1 MTRARLSRAA
11 AALLPIALLSAC
23 GGGGATEDGEVTLTL
38 AHSYTEEQAPH
49 TCGAAV
55 IKDEIESADV
65 DMGVEIYPASQLGGD
80 DNRVPSVQFGDVDI
94 DIQGA
99 SALSA
104 LYEPVGVVDA
114 AYAFDDSDDLVEFFR
129 DDASRDLKRD
139 FTEASDGVRIL
150 GAWSIGARQFTANKP
165 IREPSDLEGMRMRF
179 PGSPVHLKNADALG
193 ANATEVAFEELFLGL
208 QQGTVDGQ
216 ENPLSNIKSNNL
228 QEVQDQLSLSGHA
241 ENSNLVVVGEVY
253 DSLTPVQKRVLDDAV
268 QTAVDKVP
276 GCVEQAEKEIL
287 EEYRSGDDITV
298 VDDVDRE
305 AFRSQTDAWM
315 RKNLESDSL
324 EVYEAIRE
332 GSS

>member
-1 MTRARLSRAA
+1 MNRQRLTRVA
-11 AALLPIALLSAC
+11 AALLPVAILSAC
-23 GGGGATEDGEVTLTL
+23 GGGGGAEDGEVTLTL
-38 AHSYTEEQAPH
+38 AHSYTEDQAPH

-55 IKDEIESADV
+55 IKDEVESAHV

-80 DNRVPSVQFGDVDI
+80 DNRVPSVQFGDIDI

-104 LYEPVGVVDA
+104 VYEPVGVVDA

-129 DDASRDLKRD
+129 DDASRDLKQD

-150 GAWSIGARQFTANKP
+150 GAWSIGARQFTSNKP
-165 IREPSDLEGMRMRF
+165 IREPADLKGMRMRF

-216 ENPLSNIKSNNL
+216 ENPLSNIQSNNL
-228 QEVQDQLSLSGHA
+228 QEVQDYISLSGHA
-241 ENSNLVVVGEVY
+241 ENSNLIVVGEVY
-253 DSLTPVQKRVLDDAV
+253 DSLTSEQKKVLDDAV
-268 QTAVDKVP
+268 QTAIDKVP
-276 GCVEQAEKEIL
+276 GCIDQAEKEIL
-287 EEYRSGDDITV
+287 EEYRSGDDVTV

-305 AFRSQTDAWM
+305 AFRVQSDAWL
-315 RKNLESDSL
+315 RENLEDDSL
-324 EVYEAIRE
+324 EVYESIR
-332 GSS
+332 GATS